1 MPWSFNLW
9 EKPME
14 INADGELIVPQ
25 GRGLGVTL
33 NEDLVKSNRID
44 A

>member
-9 EKPME
+9 ENPME
-14 INADGELIVPQ
+14 INAAGELIVPQ
-25 GRGLGVTL
+25 GPGLGVTL
-33 NEDLVKSNRID
+33 NEDLVKSNRTD